1 MSVKI
6 YSVEDDK
13 DIAAI
18 INKTLTHQ
26 GYEVFTFYDGKG
38 LKEAMKNIPDII
50 PPAPPPPDFSA
61 SDI

>member
-38 LKEAMKNIPDII
+38 LKEAMKNIPDMMMLE
-50 PPAPPPPDFSA
+50 
-61 SDI
+61 

>member
-26 GYEVFTFYDGKG
+26 EPIKATRFLHFMMVK
-38 LKEAMKNIPDII
+38 A
-50 PPAPPPPDFSA
+50 
-61 SDI
+61 